1 MTSPGQ
7 YEVSATL
14 RVIELVETLR
24 RVDMSILHALGVARE
39 FDTDM
44 ASTVAITLS
53 EAEVADLVATCDAVA
68 EGADQLQQIADRLP
82 QGEIELRQRTLQA
95 EAEAAL
101 SAGVADIE
109 RVELLARCLSVRS
122 GFLALAAMLRCTDCH
137 QSWENATLGEV
148 LGRFRETDQHF
159 VRRITALAYLSPELH
174 WSDCD
179 REQVG
184 RLAAVLEQHAA
195 TTRCR

>member
-7 YEVSATL
+7 YEASATL
-14 RVIELVETLR
+14 RMIELVEKLR
-24 RVDMSILHALGVARE
+24 RIDMSILHALGVARE
-39 FDTDM
+39 FDPDV
-44 ASTVAITLS
+44 ASTVAIVLS
-53 EAEVADLVATCDAVA
+53 KDEVADLIATCDAVA
-68 EGADQLQQIADRLP
+68 EGADQLQRIADRLP

-101 SAGVADIE
+101 SAGLADIE

-137 QSWENATLGEV
+137 QSWVNATLEDV
-148 LGRFRETDQHF
+148 LGRFRETDPRF
-159 VRRITALAYLSPELH
+159 VRRITALAYLSPELR
-174 WSDCD
+174 WSECD

-184 RLAAVLEQHAA
+184 RLAAVLEHHAGTA
-195 TTRCR
+195 RCR